1 MSQNDQD
8 RLMEKNRSLKDK
20 LLRWL
25 SEPGEY
31 ATPVTGFSLFRRD
44 GNDSCENCFY
54 EPAIGVV
61 VAGNKRSLIGS
72 QEYRYGENDSLLN
85 SVDLPGKNDILGA
98 TPDEPFLA
106 VSLRID
112 RHTVGRLMMEQPQ
125 STAVDDEP
133 VRGLAVARIETDVLD
148 AFLRLTELL
157 DTPDQIPVLAPM
169 IVREIH
175 YRLLV
180 GPRGRF
186 LRAVNTA
193 GSRGNRIAKAI
204 AWLRNNY
211 KEPLQVDELAKKVNM
226 APSTF
231 HRHFKQITTLSPLQY
246 QKRLRLYEAQR
257 LMLVEN
263 EYASSACLAV
273 GYESPTQFNREYKR
287 LFGEPPSRN
296 IHKVR
301 QLQM

>member
-1 MSQNDQD
+1 M
-8 RLMEKNRSLKDK
+8 
-20 LLRWL
+20 
-25 SEPGEY
+25 
-31 ATPVTGFSLFRRD
+31 
-44 GNDSCENCFY
+44 
-54 EPAIGVV
+54 
-61 VAGNKRSLIGS
+61 
-72 QEYRYGENDSLLN
+72 
-85 SVDLPGKNDILGA
+85 
-98 TPDEPFLA
+98 
-106 VSLRID
+106 
-112 RHTVGRLMMEQPQ
+112 
-125 STAVDDEP
+125 
-133 VRGLAVARIETDVLD
+133 DVLD

-211 KEPLQVDELAKKVNM
+211 KEPLQVDELARKVNM

-263 EYASSACLAV
+263 EYDSSACLAV
-273 GYESPTQFNREYKR
+273 GYESPTQFNREY
-287 LFGEPPSRN
+287 
-296 IHKVR
+296 
-301 QLQM
+301 